1 MAKFSYITSPT
12 LIAVN
17 IVQTTL
23 KVFEN
28 YQGLGA
34 SIFAPIYNLEFYIL
48 HVSVPILSLFS
59 LRLIFFSK
67 TSDCKKRQ
75 MPSIQISEKVPFSNQ
90 ISQHFSQKVKRD
102 HVALAMK
109 SCTCSLFTYWGLC
122 TIFRLSF
129 KCVYKRHPEKEYLI
143 SKCKFFAA

>member
-1 MAKFSYITSPT
+1 MENPKR
-12 LIAVN
+12 IAV
-17 IVQTTL
+17 IYHRYHPL
-23 KVFEN
+23 FACM
-28 YQGLGA
+28 GLGA

-75 MPSIQISEKVPFSNQ
+75 MPSIQISEKKYYFLIRCYNT
-90 ISQHFSQKVKRD
+90 KVKID

-109 SCTCSLFTYWGLC
+109 SCTCSLFTYWGVMQH
-122 TIFRLSF
+122 FSF
-129 KCVYKRHPEKEYLI
+129 EFLVCVQET
-143 SKCKFFAA
+143 S